1 MRSKLVLGAVACAVA
16 FASGSAFGQDA
27 QGKEMTYTGCVEA
40 NQQTG
45 TYMLT
50 HVMVGKPGQAQDSA
64 EHGNA
69 PEMLELS
76 SKSVPLAQMD
86 GHKVMVMGETMKDGS
101 HMKMMVK
108 SLESLDG
115 MCE

>member
-1 MRSKLVLGAVACAVA
+1 MKSKLVLGAVACTMA
-16 FASGSAFGQDA
+16 FAAGTALGQDA
-27 QGKEMTYTGCVEA
+27 QSKEMTYTGCIKA
-40 NQQTG
+40 DQQAG

-50 HVMVGKPGQAQDSA
+50 HVMAGKPGQAQESA

-69 PEMLELS
+69 PEMLELTS
-76 SKSVPLAQMD
+76 ESVPLAQMN